1 MSLPIFSLILLRR
14 IAKVFVPKPILTLTD
29 SKNGLW
35 GLQSI
40 KVWEHLLCNFSPQ
53 IHFHQTFPLFIHCLD
68 VVFYQSKA
76 YRNITEFLLLEVL
89 KWYFRANWHW
99 GLKFPTHYISENDI
113 NNFNIHL
120 WPSIKTDKGQ
130 CCLILANKKLI
141 RQNFCKSMFFSTS
154 QDWLWSVQTLLK
166 NWLNW
171 LNLHFF
177 TVPFKAVDFVAFS
190 AE

>member
-76 YRNITEFLLLEVL
+76 CRPKYHRNSTFRGPGMILRGQLALRIKVSNTLHFW
-89 KWYFRANWHW
+89 KWYQQFQHSSVTFNKEWQGAV
-99 GLKFPTHYISENDI
+99 LFDI
-113 NNFNIHL
+113 GEQKTY
-120 WPSIKTDKGQ
+120 PS
-130 CCLILANKKLI
+130 KL
-141 RQNFCKSMFFSTS
+141 
-154 QDWLWSVQTLLK
+154 L
-166 NWLNW
+166 
-171 LNLHFF
+171 
-177 TVPFKAVDFVAFS
+177 
-190 AE
+190 

>member
-76 YRNITEFLLLEVL
+76 YRNITEILLLKVL
-89 KWYFRANWHW
+89 KWYLRANWHW
-99 GLKFPTHYISENDI
+99 GLKFPTHYISEKLYQQFQHSSVTFNKEWQGAVLFDI
-113 NNFNIHL
+113 GEQKPY
-120 WPSIKTDKGQ
+120 PS
-130 CCLILANKKLI
+130 KL
-141 RQNFCKSMFFSTS
+141 
-154 QDWLWSVQTLLK
+154 L
-166 NWLNW
+166 
-171 LNLHFF
+171 
-177 TVPFKAVDFVAFS
+177 
-190 AE
+190 

>member
-99 GLKFPTHYISENDI
+99 GLKFPTHYISEKWYQQFQHSSVTFNKDWQGAVLFDI
-113 NNFNIHL
+113 GEQKPY
-120 WPSIKTDKGQ
+120 PS
-130 CCLILANKKLI
+130 KL
-141 RQNFCKSMFFSTS
+141 
-154 QDWLWSVQTLLK
+154 L
-166 NWLNW
+166 
-171 LNLHFF
+171 
-177 TVPFKAVDFVAFS
+177 
-190 AE
+190 